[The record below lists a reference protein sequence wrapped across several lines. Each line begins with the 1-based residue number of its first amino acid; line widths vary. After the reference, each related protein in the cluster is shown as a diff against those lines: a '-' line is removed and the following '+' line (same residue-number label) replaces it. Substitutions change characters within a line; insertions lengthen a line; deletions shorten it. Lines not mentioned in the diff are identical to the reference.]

1 MSAPKTSNQK
11 GNKECLL
18 PRYSADPYYDPYEEL
33 DRRFDYRV
41 LDDETRALRIAVGRQ
56 FKNFARNLEAMLD
69 DSREKNLA
77 LERLEEAMMWANAS
91 LARGAETS

>member
-1 MSAPKTSNQK
+1 MSTTPY
-11 GNKECLL
+11 G
-18 PRYSADPYYDPYEEL
+18 ADSYYDPYEEL

-77 LERLEEAMMWANAS
+77 LERLEEAMMWSNAS
-91 LARGAETS
+91 LARGAATS

>member
-1 MSAPKTSNQK
+1 M
-11 GNKECLL
+11 
-18 PRYSADPYYDPYEEL
+18 
-33 DRRFDYRV
+33 
-41 LDDETRALRIAVGRQ
+41 GRQ

>member
-1 MSAPKTSNQK
+1 MSTTPY
-11 GNKECLL
+11 G
-18 PRYSADPYYDPYEEL
+18 ADSYYAPYEEL
-33 DRRFDYRV
+33 
-41 LDDETRALRIAVGRQ
+41 GRQ